1 MSLTSSSAVTENWF
15 TRREAAS
22 YLKLGESTLA
32 KAFMSG
38 DSPPA
43 AKVGR
48 SVRYRRADLDAWMAA
63 RMRQSTRERAQ

>member
-1 MSLTSSSAVTENWF
+1 MNLASSASVSENWF
-15 TRREAAS
+15 TRKEAAA

-43 AKVGR
+43 AKIGR

-63 RMRQSTRERAQ
+63 RMRQSTRECAQ